1 MTPFLDS
8 IDQYA
13 CQPELIACLRAGYGS
28 KRPEMTPVEPVYR
41 LMSPEELREEARRA
55 ARRIS
60 ILIDAREYDVAREQ
74 LDLAK
79 RLSLRAVQL
88 EQGAAA

>member
-1 MTPFLDS
+1 MTPFLVDS
-8 IDQYA
+8 DAYHA
-13 CQPELIACLRAGYGS
+13 QPELMACLRAGYGS

-60 ILIDAREYDVAREQ
+60 VLIDAREYDVAREQ

-88 EQGAAA
+88 EQEQAA